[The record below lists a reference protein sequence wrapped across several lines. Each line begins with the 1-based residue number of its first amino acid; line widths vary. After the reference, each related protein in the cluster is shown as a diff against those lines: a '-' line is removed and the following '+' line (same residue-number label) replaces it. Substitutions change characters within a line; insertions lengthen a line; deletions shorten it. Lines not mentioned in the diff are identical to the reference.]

1 LDESKWLASIALSII
16 QAGLRAPVER
26 STVIYGNNVRSNQD
40 TENMINEIVLGT
52 TSSTSASPSSS
63 SSNKRKDKGDLEV
76 RNGKLVTPRSRN
88 YGKARPSYFASKEPP
103 SIYKLRKN
111 LSTSEVK
118 KLQDNFADKACII
131 YGRKILLEDF
141 DIWIDEALKR
151 TSSNVQ
157 DQRMSDI
164 LSNPPPAFTEGAV
177 NNNNVVTLDSTLH
190 PTEM

>member
-76 RNGKLVTPRSRN
+76 CNGKLVTPRSRN